1 MKVLIIEDE
10 KTLAYEMAAFLKK
23 AFYLCDLAHTFKSGL
38 EKIELNTY
46 DFILMDL
53 GLPDGD
59 GLDLLQKAKKHNPEA
74 AYIILTARGNLEDRI
89 TGLDLGADDYLAK
102 PFYLLELQSRMQA
115 IARRKFNVSED
126 LMPLGEFNLDLQ
138 NRRVLHQGQV
148 IELSKKEFD
157 LLSYLS
163 LHKSRVL
170 TRMQL
175 SEHIWGTYAD
185 DDYDS
190 NYIDAHIKN
199 IRKKLNALAPTE
211 WLETVRGSKLAIV
224 ILFILL
230 LPSLVKQIAL
240 EYTNYTLK
248 EQKKKVLD
256 IVQKNGLHYYLEK
269 DSAYGSYTML
279 KEEYISLA
287 PAAPGLKVD
296 TIKNARRI
304 VEKDTLN
311 YRILSYTFK
320 NSSRNYLL
328 EIGKTTAS
336 INQYDQPLQRFA
348 LYVLM
353 VLVLL
358 TILIDLTFTRVL
370 IRPLTKI
377 ISTRLVNRKFPF
389 KEQEKEF
396 TANASHELMTPI
408 SILQHKME
416 NLLADQQVSESVS
429 LRIIEMMKSLDRLK
443 KISSSLLL
451 ISRIENEQFV
461 KRDQVRPLE

>member
-1 MKVLIIEDE
+1 MKLSS
-10 KTLAYEMAAFLKK
+10 KLLF
-23 AFYLCDLAHTFKSGL
+23 
-38 EKIELNTY
+38 
-46 DFILMDL
+46 FI
-53 GLPDGD
+53 
-59 GLDLLQKAKKHNPEA
+59 
-74 AYIILTARGNLEDRI
+74 T
-89 TGLDLGADDYLAK
+89 
-102 PFYLLELQSRMQA
+102 
-115 IARRKFNVSED
+115 
-126 LMPLGEFNLDLQ
+126 
-138 NRRVLHQGQV
+138 
-148 IELSKKEFD
+148 
-157 LLSYLS
+157 
-163 LHKSRVL
+163 
-170 TRMQL
+170 
-175 SEHIWGTYAD
+175 
-185 DDYDS
+185 
-190 NYIDAHIKN
+190 
-199 IRKKLNALAPTE
+199 
-211 WLETVRGSKLAIV
+211 GSKLAIV

-287 PAAPGLKVD
+287 PAAPGLKID
-296 TIKNARRI
+296 TIKNSRRI

-389 KEQEKEF
+389 KEQGIKIKTSTTDFKYLDESLSLLTSQINDAFTKEKEF

-461 KRDQVRPLE
+461 KRDQVRPLELFREIKEEIGHRLEAQNISLVLELSSALKLKNVNQDLLFQLFYNITNNAIKFNKTEGKILVSDAFLKHGEYQIRISDTGIGIEPGQLPFIFDRFRKSNLSEKTGYGLGLAIVKSIALYHNIKVEVQSVPNEGTTFFVSFPADQLD

>member
-1 MKVLIIEDE
+1 
-10 KTLAYEMAAFLKK
+10 LKLSSK
-23 AFYLCDLAHTFKSGL
+23 LLF
-38 EKIELNTY
+38 
-46 DFILMDL
+46 FI
-53 GLPDGD
+53 
-59 GLDLLQKAKKHNPEA
+59 
-74 AYIILTARGNLEDRI
+74 T
-89 TGLDLGADDYLAK
+89 
-102 PFYLLELQSRMQA
+102 
-115 IARRKFNVSED
+115 
-126 LMPLGEFNLDLQ
+126 
-138 NRRVLHQGQV
+138 
-148 IELSKKEFD
+148 
-157 LLSYLS
+157 
-163 LHKSRVL
+163 
-170 TRMQL
+170 
-175 SEHIWGTYAD
+175 
-185 DDYDS
+185 
-190 NYIDAHIKN
+190 
-199 IRKKLNALAPTE
+199 
-211 WLETVRGSKLAIV
+211 GSKLAIV

-287 PAAPGLKVD
+287 PAAPGLKID
-296 TIKNARRI
+296 TIKNSRRI

-389 KEQEKEF
+389 KEQGIKIKTSTTDFKYLDESLSLLTSQINDAFTKEKEF

-461 KRDQVRPLE
+461 KRDQVRPLELFREIKEEIGHRLEAQNISLVLELSSALKLKNVNQDLLFQLFYNITNNAIKFNKTEGKILVSDAFLKHGEYQIRISDTGIGIEPGQLPFIFDRFRKSNLSEKTGYGLGLAIVKSIALYHNIKVEVQSVPNEGTTFFVSFPADQLD

>member
-1 MKVLIIEDE
+1 M
-10 KTLAYEMAAFLKK
+10 
-23 AFYLCDLAHTFKSGL
+23 
-38 EKIELNTY
+38 
-46 DFILMDL
+46 
-53 GLPDGD
+53 
-59 GLDLLQKAKKHNPEA
+59 
-74 AYIILTARGNLEDRI
+74 
-89 TGLDLGADDYLAK
+89 
-102 PFYLLELQSRMQA
+102 
-115 IARRKFNVSED
+115 
-126 LMPLGEFNLDLQ
+126 
-138 NRRVLHQGQV
+138 
-148 IELSKKEFD
+148 
-157 LLSYLS
+157 
-163 LHKSRVL
+163 
-170 TRMQL
+170 
-175 SEHIWGTYAD
+175 
-185 DDYDS
+185 
-190 NYIDAHIKN
+190 
-199 IRKKLNALAPTE
+199 
-211 WLETVRGSKLAIV
+211 

-287 PAAPGLKVD
+287 PAAPGLKID
-296 TIKNARRI
+296 TIKNSRRI

-389 KEQEKEF
+389 KEQGIKIKTSTTDFKYLDESLSLLTSQINDAFTKEKEF

-461 KRDQVRPLE
+461 KRDQVRPLELFREIKEEIGHRLEAQNISLVLELSSALQLKNVNQDLLFQLFYNITNNAIKFNKTEGKILVSDAFLKNGEYQIRISDTGIGIEPGHLPFIFDRFRKSNLSEKTGYGLGLAIVKSIALYHNIKVEVQSVPNEGTTFFVSFPTHQLD

>member
-1 MKVLIIEDE
+1 M
-10 KTLAYEMAAFLKK
+10 
-23 AFYLCDLAHTFKSGL
+23 
-38 EKIELNTY
+38 
-46 DFILMDL
+46 
-53 GLPDGD
+53 
-59 GLDLLQKAKKHNPEA
+59 
-74 AYIILTARGNLEDRI
+74 
-89 TGLDLGADDYLAK
+89 
-102 PFYLLELQSRMQA
+102 
-115 IARRKFNVSED
+115 
-126 LMPLGEFNLDLQ
+126 
-138 NRRVLHQGQV
+138 
-148 IELSKKEFD
+148 
-157 LLSYLS
+157 
-163 LHKSRVL
+163 
-170 TRMQL
+170 
-175 SEHIWGTYAD
+175 
-185 DDYDS
+185 
-190 NYIDAHIKN
+190 
-199 IRKKLNALAPTE
+199 
-211 WLETVRGSKLAIV
+211 

-287 PAAPGLKVD
+287 PAAPGLKID
-296 TIKNARRI
+296 TIKNSRRI

-389 KEQEKEF
+389 KEQGIKIKTSTTDFKYLDESLSLLTSQINDAFTKEKEF

-461 KRDQVRPLE
+461 KRDQVRPLELFREIKEEIGHRLEAQNISLVLELSSALKLKNVNQDLLFQLFYNITNNAIKFNKTEGKILVSDAFLKHGEYQIRISDTGIGIEPGQLPFIFDRFRKSNLSEKTGYGLGLAIVKSIALYHNIKVEVQSVPNEGTTFFVSFPADQLD